1 MNLRNLLGA
10 IALVLVGVFI
20 TLSGAI
26 QTQAAPDKEKD
37 KTLPVITEL
46 RTDPVG
52 DTNAVIRWAT
62 DESSDSDI
70 KYGVDSHMNMSG
82 PRDTTLVLSHAIALS
97 GLAPQTTYS
106 FCVTSRDE
114 SNNKAEECGTFL
126 TMAVPPPPTPTG
138 GGSVRPTR
146 ATLAGYSFPG
156 AGVSVELRAL
166 PSMKRYA
173 AETISTHDGSFQASF
188 DRFPAGLYTFLITAT
203 DTEGRMSSRKG
214 IRFELDRGE
223 AFSALRVVMPPTIG
237 LPQASVSWGDDLVV
251 VGYAMPRTGVVVD
264 VSGMLHEVESDRT
277 GAYRLAVD
285 SSRHAPGTITLRA
298 RSAVVS
304 ALGPDYSP
312 SITARITAS
321 KAPAADIDADGS
333 VTSKDLSAFFAAPRD
348 LTGDGRITIED
359 ISVFLSAF

>member
-106 FCVTSRDE
+106 
-114 SNNKAEECGTFL
+114 L
-126 TMAVPPPPTPTG
+126 
-138 GGSVRPTR
+138 
-146 ATLAGYSFPG
+146 
-156 AGVSVELRAL
+156 
-166 PSMKRYA
+166 
-173 AETISTHDGSFQASF
+173 
-188 DRFPAGLYTFLITAT
+188 
-203 DTEGRMSSRKG
+203 
-214 IRFELDRGE
+214 
-223 AFSALRVVMPPTIG
+223 
-237 LPQASVSWGDDLVV
+237 
-251 VGYAMPRTGVVVD
+251 
-264 VSGMLHEVESDRT
+264 
-277 GAYRLAVD
+277 
-285 SSRHAPGTITLRA
+285 
-298 RSAVVS
+298 
-304 ALGPDYSP
+304 
-312 SITARITAS
+312 
-321 KAPAADIDADGS
+321 
-333 VTSKDLSAFFAAPRD
+333 
-348 LTGDGRITIED
+348 
-359 ISVFLSAF
+359 